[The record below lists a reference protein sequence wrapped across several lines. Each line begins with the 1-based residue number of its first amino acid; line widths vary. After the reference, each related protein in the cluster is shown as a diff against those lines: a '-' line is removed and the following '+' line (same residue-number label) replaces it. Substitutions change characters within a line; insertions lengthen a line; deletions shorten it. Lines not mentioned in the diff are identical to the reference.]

1 MKLSY
6 WIYFEE
12 PSEKERLKEIM
23 ENCKE
28 SYEQLQKI
36 TEKFN
41 VDVAVASRVIQIY
54 NEHIKK

>member
-12 PSEKERLKEIM
+12 PGEKERLKEIM
-23 ENCKE
+23 ENYKE

-36 TEKFN
+36 AEEFN
-41 VDVAVASRVIQIY
+41 VDMTVASRVIQIY

>member
-12 PSEKERLKEIM
+12 PGEKERLKEIM

-36 TEKFN
+36 AEEFN
-41 VDVAVASRVIQIY
+41 VDMTVASRVIQIY